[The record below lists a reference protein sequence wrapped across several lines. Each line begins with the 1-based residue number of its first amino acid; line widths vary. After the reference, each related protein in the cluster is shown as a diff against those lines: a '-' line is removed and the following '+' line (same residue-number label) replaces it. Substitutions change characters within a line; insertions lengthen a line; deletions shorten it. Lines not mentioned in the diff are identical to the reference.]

1 MKPILKTSVTLLKGP
16 LDVVPWLNVFFLLVL
31 FFVLSS
37 HYLTQPGVP
46 VVLSDSILS
55 SSTSVNRRVLTLTSN
70 GEIYFDD
77 QKIEWKQLTD
87 YLRSYAKSRSTPAL
101 VLKADVAVK
110 QGQVMYVVRE
120 AVTQGIEVVLATQKA
135 APKK

>member
-1 MKPILKTSVTLLKGP
+1 MKPALKTSVTLFKGP
-16 LDVVPWLNVFFLLVL
+16 FDVVPWLNVFFLLLL

-46 VVLSDSILS
+46 VVLADSILS
-55 SSTSVNRRVLTLTSN
+55 SSTSVNGRVLTLTRN

-77 QKIEWKQLTD
+77 QKIEWKQLAD
-87 YLRSYAKSRSTPAL
+87 YLRSYAKSRSTPTL
-101 VLKADVAVK
+101 IVKADVAVK

-120 AVTQGIEVVLATQKA
+120 AVTQGIEVVLATQK
-135 APKK
+135 

>member
-1 MKPILKTSVTLLKGP
+1 MKLQTSVQSLKGP
-16 LDVVPWLNVFFLLVL
+16 FDVVPWLNLFFLLLL

-55 SSTSVNRRVLTLTSN
+55 SATTVNRRVLTLTRN

-77 QKIEWKQLTD
+77 QRIEWKQLTD
-87 YLRSYAKSRSTPAL
+87 SLRSFVKKTPRPAL
-101 VLKADVAVK
+101 ILKADVAVT
-110 QGQVMYVVRE
+110 QGQVMYVMRE
-120 AVTQGIEVVLATQKA
+120 AMTQGIEVVLATQK
-135 APKK
+135 